1 MLLFFFD
8 CWYKYS
14 EYNLNTKACVYY
26 FVLFF
31 VICFDLQH
39 FAICNAECQNV
50 KYLTFYVA

>member
-1 MLLFFFD
+1 MLLFFD

-31 VICFDLQH
+31 VICLDLQH